1 MPGWDY
7 HWNNGWSYG
16 WVGALLM
23 IITMLLVWGGLIAL
37 IVLLVRRVGYH
48 GPAQNDAQRI
58 LDERFAKGEID
69 KDEYDQRGQA
79 LRASR

>member
-1 MPGWDY
+1 MPGWD
-7 HWNNGWSYG
+7 HNWNYGWSYG

-23 IITMLLVWGGLIAL
+23 IITMLLVWGGLITF
-37 IVLLVRRVGYH
+37 IVLLVRRMGYH
-48 GPAQNDAQRI
+48 RTAQNDAQRI

-79 LRASR
+79 LRAGR